1 MAHGYRLLRPDLV
14 RCRRGVPMTP
24 REIVARIV
32 DPSSWRV
39 HDAELERVKRHHPH
53 GGYDPDN
60 FKDQRSLTRAD
71 EILAAL
77 SYAGMVEALGHENA
91 CRLSILFN
99 RSTDLRTTQDR
110 DINEW
115 LKGLI
120 AAAAQALKD
129 AQP

>member
-1 MAHGYRLLRPDLV
+1 
-14 RCRRGVPMTP
+14 MTP

-77 SYAGMVEALGHENA
+77 SYAGMVEALEGCERA
-91 CRLSILFN
+91 IS
-99 RSTDLRTTQDR
+99 
-110 DINEW
+110 EW
-115 LKGLI
+115 KRYQYGGDGKHGGSYDGKSEHAGLVK
-120 AAAAQALKD
+120 AHHAAAQALKG